1 MAPVAGGNAK
11 AILLNTVPLASPAYL
26 TSGISPSYII
36 NRLIIYTGIYISCC
50 HSVAKTVNHPNP

>member
-50 HSVAKTVNHPNP
+50 HSVE